1 MREATK
7 NGLAVS
13 YKMFIE
19 PPSLDELKNRL
30 EKRNTETPQSL
41 IKRLSNA
48 NKEIRLAHQ
57 INIFHKIIVND
68 NEEKFIK
75 EATETI
81 EMWYPFIKYDPNVL
95 NKQI

>member
-1 MREATK
+1 MRQATK

-19 PPSLDELKNRL
+19 PPSIDELKNRL
-30 EKRNTETPQSL
+30 EKRNTETPESL

-57 INIFHKIIVND
+57 INIFQKIIVND
-68 NEEKFIK
+68 NEEKFIQ

-81 EMWYPFIKYDPNVL
+81 ELWYPFIKYDSNVFT
-95 NKQI
+95 KQI